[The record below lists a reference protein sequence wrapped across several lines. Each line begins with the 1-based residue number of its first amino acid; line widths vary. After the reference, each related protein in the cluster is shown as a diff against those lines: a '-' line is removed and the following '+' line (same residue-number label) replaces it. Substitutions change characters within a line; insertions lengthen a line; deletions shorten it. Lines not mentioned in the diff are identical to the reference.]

1 MKPTRLIL
9 TCEHAGN
16 EVPPQL
22 REQLGIPPRVVDS
35 HRGYDRGSLEIAQRL
50 ARACRAELLVSQT
63 SRLVVD
69 LNRSERSPELFSR
82 YAERLS
88 QKQRDEL
95 LQRYYL
101 PFREK
106 VRESIARQIAVGGR
120 VRHLSVHTFTPIRNG
135 VKRTADVGLLY
146 DPQRT
151 SERTFAVQWRKTIE
165 RLDPS
170 LRVRMN
176 YPYLGTDDGHT
187 TDLRMRFSDDYAGIE
202 LEVNQ
207 AFFRAG
213 RSLRRRAALLEVL
226 SEALVSVI

>member
-16 EVPPQL
+16 EVPPHL
-22 REQLGIPPRVVDS
+22 REQLVIPPRVLAS
-35 HRGYDRGSLEIAQRL
+35 HRGYDRGSLEIAERL
-50 ARACRAELLVSQT
+50 ARACRSELLSSQT

-69 LNRSERSPELFSR
+69 LNRSKRSPELFSR

-88 QKQRDEL
+88 QKQRDEV

-101 PFREK
+101 PFRAK
-106 VRESIARQIAVGGR
+106 VRESIARQIDDGGR
-120 VRHLSVHTFTPIRNG
+120 VLHLLVHTFTPIRNG
-135 VKRTADVGLLY
+135 VRRTADVGLLY
-146 DPQRT
+146 DPRRT
-151 SERTFAVQWRKTIE
+151 SERTFAVKWRKTIE

-176 YPYLGTDDGHT
+176 YPYLGTADGHT
-187 TDLRMRFSDDYAGIE
+187 TDLRMRFSDCDYAGIE

-207 AFFRAG
+207 AFFRTA
-213 RSLRRRAALLEVL
+213 SPRRRAALLEVL
-226 SEALVSVI
+226 AEGLVSVL